1 MPVIKKLISL
11 TKIARTIKD
20 TFEADSYQT
29 TSMGKEKKKTQP
41 QINLCPVL
49 PTGLINTA
57 FSCFFSSV

>member
-29 TSMGKEKKKTQP
+29 TSMGKEKKKH
-41 QINLCPVL
+41 NHK
-49 PTGLINTA
+49 
-57 FSCFFSSV
+57 